1 MNKMA
6 KSVPMVTGWQM
17 RQAAMAAGTSAN
29 GAAKNCPAASKP
41 LISGLRINT
50 HNPWSCGKAIWRRK
64 MDVVLDMRFG
74 SCFIINKK
82 TLGGRFCAN
91 ARVTKNGTKCKE

>member
-1 MNKMA
+1 
-6 KSVPMVTGWQM
+6 
-17 RQAAMAAGTSAN
+17 
-29 GAAKNCPAASKP
+29 
-41 LISGLRINT
+41 
-50 HNPWSCGKAIWRRK
+50 

-91 ARVTKNGTKCKE
+91 ARVPKSGTKCKE